1 VTKTWLHDDRGSGGV
16 EAGIAV
22 TALLTVAFFLVGA
35 MRITGTSGDTSA
47 AARAAAR
54 AAAGQYDV
62 GRANAAAQSVA
73 AAELSSRGLAC
84 QGLSVNVNADLKPGG
99 IVTVDVTCTVNLS
112 DVVFA
117 GFPGTRQVS
126 GRGVEAVDVVRGGS

>member
-1 VTKTWLHDDRGSGGV
+1 MTASWLRDDRGSGGV

-22 TALLTVAFFLVGA
+22 TALLAVTFFIVGA
-35 MRITGTSGDTSA
+35 LRITGTAGDTSA
-47 AARAAAR
+47 AARAGAR
-54 AAAGQYDV
+54 AAAGEYDV
-62 GRANAAAQSVA
+62 GRANAAAQSVVS
-73 AAELSSRGLAC
+73 AELASRGFAC

-99 IVTVDVTCTVNLS
+99 LVTVDVTCTVNLG